1 MPQSNKHKSGFEHF
15 NNVVTR
21 SNGDVGE
28 MFLYGYIGMIDWRDD
43 NREEEDRLSITDI
56 DFLRA
61 FRRLEQE
68 FDQINIHINSAG
80 GSIYHGQPIISA
92 IQSSSKKVHTIN
104 DGLAAS
110 MAGDIFMAGHVRH
123 MPENALLMFHASNGI
138 GVGTAKDLRSTADL
152 LDKYSQTLLPII
164 AKATGKSKEEV
175 YQAYFE
181 DYEDHWFTAEE
192 ALQEG
197 FINSIESYR
206 VETPVSNPQNLA
218 HKELVEQF
226 MANAKVSFQPKQANN
241 MNLIFEKIKA
251 FFGKEVKTEQEAAQA
266 IEDGFNALS
275 VNAEN
280 VVSIEKHTVL
290 SDQVTALEEEVKNAK
305 ATADNVAK
313 IQATVEQLQT
323 ELQTQAQTIAAQA
336 KTIEEQATTNAALT
350 EDMKELKAAQSGTSI
365 PGDPAPKLPS
375 GGQGSEGKTAQG
387 GEFLRKAMEQ
397 NGMKL
402 IIKR

>member
-28 MFLYGYIGMIDWRDD
+28 MFLYDYIGRWDWCDD
-43 NREEEDRLSITDI
+43 GNPEDCESLTDI

-61 FRRLEQE
+61 LRRLEQQH
-68 FDQINIHINSAG
+68 DRINIRINSPG
-80 GSIYHGQPIISA
+80 GSIMHGHPIISA
-92 IQSSSKKVHTIN
+92 IQASPKEIHTYI

-110 MAGDIFMAGHVRH
+110 MAASIWLASENRH
-123 MPENALLMFHASNGI
+123 MGENALLMIHAPSGMAL
-138 GVGTAKDLRSTADL
+138 GTSKEMRNTADL
-152 LDKYSQTLLPII
+152 LDKMAETII
-164 AKATGKSKEEV
+164 SGIASATGKSKEEV
-175 YQAYFE
+175 KAAYFE

-197 FINSIESYR
+197 FINSIESYQ

-226 MANAKVSFQPKQANN
+226 MANAKASFQLKQANN

-280 VVSIEKHTVL
+280 VVSIEKYTAL

-305 ATADNVAK
+305 ATVDNVAE
-313 IQATVEQLQT
+313 IQATVKQLQT
-323 ELQTQAQTIAAQA
+323 ELQTQAEKIAAQA
-336 KTIEEQATTNAALT
+336 KTIQEQATTNAALT

-365 PGDPAPKLPS
+365 PGDPAPKLPN
-375 GGQGSEGKTAQG
+375 GGQGGEGNTAQG

-397 NGMKL
+397 NGIKL
-402 IIKR
+402 ITKR